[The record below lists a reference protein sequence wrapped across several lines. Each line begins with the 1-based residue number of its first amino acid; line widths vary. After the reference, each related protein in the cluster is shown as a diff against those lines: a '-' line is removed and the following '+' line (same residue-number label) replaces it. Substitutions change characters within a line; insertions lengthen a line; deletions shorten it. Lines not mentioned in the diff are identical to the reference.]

1 MRCASSFQIKVAFF
15 SLIEVIYKYAGKRK
29 INDQRGLDGRGNFKL
44 SADLEDG
51 RVPDTCPLLENSN
64 LLKEK
69 NSNFTSKIFFDL
81 TIVENKSD
89 IHVNI

>member
-15 SLIEVIYKYAGKRK
+15 SLIEVIYKYAGKEK
-29 INDQRGLDGRGNFKL
+29 SMTKGGLDGRCDFKL
-44 SADLEDG
+44 SADLEEG
-51 RVPDTCPLLENSN
+51 RVPDPCPLLENSN

>member
-1 MRCASSFQIKVAFF
+1 MPENEKLMTKEGWMVAAI
-15 SLIEVIYKYAGKRK
+15 SNY
-29 INDQRGLDGRGNFKL
+29 
-44 SADLEDG
+44 ADLEEG